1 MAEGGR
7 RTNVKP
13 FMSAVR
19 TYLMAP
25 RLARLARSVPKN
37 RTVAWERYWAGL
49 ATAWD
54 GGEVL
59 WDAGTDREFLSYRDV
74 LLRHFDPALPVVDV
88 GCGHGAFT
96 RALAGVFP
104 AVIGVD
110 VSRHAVDRAREEQVL
125 LGERAERTGRIT
137 YEVRDMTEPG
147 AGGGLLGGSGQ
158 VGQTGA
164 NVFIRGLLHV
174 LRPGDQAELVENL
187 RLLAGPRGAVFLVET
202 NFRGSP
208 VSYASH
214 LGATARSIP
223 APLERAIRG
232 LPMPGH
238 FGPKERARVLSPAV
252 WELLEDGPAVIETH
266 PLTGR
271 QGQNK
276 VPGYYAVVRQRR

>member
-1 MAEGGR
+1 MVEDGR

-13 FMSAVR
+13 FMAAVR

-37 RTVAWERYWAGL
+37 RTLAWERYWAGL
-49 ATAWD
+49 AAAGD

-88 GCGHGAFT
+88 GCGHGVFT
-96 RALAGVFP
+96 RALAGLFP
-104 AVIGVD
+104 EVVGVD
-110 VSRHAVDRAREEQVL
+110 VSRDAVECAREEQALPV
-125 LGERAERTGRIT
+125 EPSERTGRIT
-137 YEVRDMTEPG
+137 YEVRDMTAPG
-147 AGGGLLGGSGQ
+147 ARGGMLGGSGT
-158 VGQTGA
+158 VDEAGA

-174 LRPGDQAELVENL
+174 LRPGDQAALAENL
-187 RLLAGPRGAVFLVET
+187 RLLAGSRGTVFFVET

-223 APLERAIRG
+223 VPLERAIRG

-238 FGPKERARVLSPAV
+238 FGPKERARIFSPAV
-252 WELLEDGPAVIETH
+252 WELLEEGPAVIETH
-266 PLTGR
+266 PMTGLR
-271 QGQNK
+271 GQNK
-276 VPGYYAVVRQRR
+276 VPGYYAVLRQR